1 MRNLISKA
9 TVGAMIAGAALT
21 VAACGGEASV
31 NTTNATD
38 MGNDMSMDA
47 NMTDMSMDANMTD
60 MNATTDM
67 NAAPTDMNA
76 APTADANASNGM

>member
-1 MRNLISKA
+1 MRNLLSKA

-21 VAACGGEASV
+21 VAACGGEATT

-60 MNATTDM
+60 MNAVDMNATTDM
-67 NAAPTDMNA
+67 NATDM
-76 APTADANASNGM
+76 NASNGM